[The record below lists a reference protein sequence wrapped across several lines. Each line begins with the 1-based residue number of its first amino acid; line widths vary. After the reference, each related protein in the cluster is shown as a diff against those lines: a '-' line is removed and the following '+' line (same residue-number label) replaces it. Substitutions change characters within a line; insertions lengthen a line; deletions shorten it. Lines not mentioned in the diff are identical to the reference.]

1 MKLFFKKKKFYLLF
15 LEYAMM
21 NFKLIMS
28 NKIIQI
34 VQAVRSIVSTRN
46 NILSSMQSI
55 PVRCK
60 IPFGLFTLGL
70 FHENTS
76 LS

>member
-1 MKLFFKKKKFYLLF
+1 MKLFLKKKFCLLF

-21 NFKLIMS
+21 NFKLIMR